1 MIRIALDA
9 MGGDSAP
16 HVEVQ
21 GAIQAA
27 RELPVG
33 VTLVGDEK
41 RIRQELSLY
50 QVHGLSLEVVHASQ
64 IISMKES
71 AAAALRKKKDS
82 SIRVAT
88 ELVRKGMASGV
99 VSAGNTGACLA
110 AAKLTLGAL
119 NTVDRPAL
127 AAVLPTAKNRPSVLL
142 DVGANVDC
150 KPNQL
155 FQFAIMG
162 ESFARL
168 VLGRSRPRVGLLSI
182 GQEDMKGNELTKEV
196 FRLLKSAP
204 LNFLFLGNIEGR
216 DVFKGEVDVIVCDGF
231 IGNVALKVSEGLSEV
246 VTHLLKKDLSSGLG
260 SQIGALLSR
269 KAFQNFVTRIDY
281 SEYGGAP
288 LLGVRGAVILCH
300 GSSTA
305 KAIKNAIRVALEF
318 CVKQVN
324 EGIEEEIKTYSSGD
338 TDTAHQSVIS

>member
-41 RIRQELSLY
+41 RIKQELNLH
-50 QVHGLSLEVVHASQ
+50 QIRGLSLEVVHASQ
-64 IISMKES
+64 IISMKDS
-71 AAAALRKKKDS
+71 ATAALRKKKDS
-82 SIRVAT
+82 SIRVAMN
-88 ELVRKGMASGV
+88 LVRKGMASGV

-127 AAVLPTAKNRPSVLL
+127 AAVLPTAKNRPSVLV
-142 DVGANVDC
+142 DVGATVDC

-168 VLGRSRPRVGLLSI
+168 VLDSPRPRVGLLSI

-196 FRLLKSAP
+196 FQLLKSAP
-204 LNFLFLGNIEGR
+204 LNFLGNIEGR
-216 DVFKGEVDVIVCDGF
+216 EVFKGEVDVIVCDGF
-231 IGNVALKVSEGLSEV
+231 IGNVVLKVSEGLSEV
-246 VTHLLKKDLSSGLG
+246 VTHLLKKDLSSGLS

-269 KAFQNFVTRIDY
+269 KAFQNFVRRMDY

-288 LLGVRGAVILCH
+288 LLGVRGAVIICH

-318 CVKQVN
+318 CVKRVN
-324 EGIEEEIKTYSSGD
+324 ERIEEEIKTYSSRG
-338 TDTAHQSVIS
+338 THIPNPSVIS